1 MTSLFDSP
9 EFNERLFFP
18 RQDRSPPPDGAREL
32 DVAGDETLHVRCY
45 QATAGRPTVL
55 LFHGNGEVVSDYD
68 DQAPLFAKCG
78 ANLAVMDY
86 RGYGRSTGT
95 PTLRSALA
103 DAHRV
108 LAAVREVATPL
119 IVMGR
124 SLGSACAAELYA
136 TSPDGVIGFVLES
149 GFVDLGALVRRRGM
163 KPPTELAPS
172 DRNAFDAERK
182 LAKGRLPLLVL
193 HGGDDTMI
201 VPAEARRAH
210 AAAGASDKELVVIP
224 GHGHNDVSSSP
235 LYWDALQRFVTRIT
249 HLSAA

>member
-1 MTSLFDSP
+1 
-9 EFNERLFFP
+9 
-18 RQDRSPPPDGAREL
+18 
-32 DVAGDETLHVRCY
+32 
-45 QATAGRPTVL
+45 
-55 LFHGNGEVVSDYD
+55 
-68 DQAPLFAKCG
+68 
-78 ANLAVMDY
+78 MDY

-95 PTLRSALA
+95 PTLRSTLA

-108 LAAVREVATPL
+108 LAAVREIATPL

-136 TSPDGVIGFVLES
+136 ISPEGVIGFVIES
-149 GFVDLGALVRRRGM
+149 GFVDLGALIRRRGI
-163 KPPTELAPS
+163 KPSAELDAK
-172 DRNAFDAERK
+172 DRTAFDAERK

-224 GHGHNDVSSSP
+224 DHGHNDVSMSP
-235 LYWDALQRFVTRIT
+235 LYWDALQRFVQRIT
-249 HLSAA
+249 

>member
-1 MTSLFDSP
+1 MSCLFDSP

-18 RQDRSPPPDGAREL
+18 RSDRSAPPDGAREL

-45 QATAGRPTVL
+45 RALPARPTVL
-55 LFHGNGEVVSDYD
+55 LFHGNGEVVSDYNE
-68 DQAPLFAKCG
+68 QAPLFAKAG

-103 DAHRV
+103 DAHRIV
-108 LAAVREVATPL
+108 AAVRDVATPL

-136 TSPDGVIGFVLES
+136 KPPEGVIGFVIES

-163 KPPTELAPS
+163 KPPANLSPA
-172 DRNAFDAERK
+172 DRTAFDAERK
-182 LAKGRLPLLVL
+182 LAKGQLPLLVL

-201 VPAEARRAH
+201 VPAEAQRAH
-210 AAAGASDKELVVIP
+210 AAAGTTDKELVVIP
-224 GHGHNDVSSSP
+224 DHGHNDVSLSP
-235 LYWDALQRFVTRIT
+235 LYWQALQRFVQRI
-249 HLSAA
+249 AG

>member
-1 MTSLFDSP
+1 MMSLFDSAD
-9 EFNERLFFP
+9 FNERLFFP
-18 RQDRSPPPDGAREL
+18 RDDRTPPPDGAREL
-32 DVAGDETLHVRCY
+32 DVEGDETLHVRCY
-45 QATAGRPTVL
+45 RASAGLPTVL
-55 LFHGNGEVVSDYD
+55 LFHGNGEVVSDYN
-68 DQAPLFAKCG
+68 DQAPLFAKSG

-95 PTLRSALA
+95 PTLRNALA

-108 LAAVREVATPL
+108 LAAVHAVATPV

-136 TSPDGVIGFVLES
+136 KSPDGVIGFVIES
-149 GFVDLGALVRRRGM
+149 GFVDLGALIRRRGM
-163 KPPTELAPS
+163 KAPAELAPA
-172 DRNAFDAERK
+172 DRTAFDAERK

-224 GHGHNDVSSSP
+224 DHGHNDVSLSP
-235 LYWDALQRFVTRIT
+235 LYWEALQRFVQGIT
-249 HLSAA
+249 GER

>member
-9 EFNERLFFP
+9 DFNERLFFP
-18 RQDRSPPPDGAREL
+18 RRDLSAPPDGAREL
-32 DVAGDETLHVRCY
+32 DVTGDDETLHVRCY
-45 QATAGRPTVL
+45 SASAGRPTVL
-55 LFHGNGEVVSDYD
+55 LFHGNGEVVADYN

-103 DAHRV
+103 DAHRI
-108 LAAVREVATPL
+108 LAAVSNVATPL

-136 TSPDGVIGFVLES
+136 KSPEGVIGFVLES
-149 GFVDLGALVRRRGM
+149 GFVDLGALIQRRGM
-163 KPPTELAPS
+163 KAPSELAPD
-172 DRNAFDAERK
+172 DRRAFDAERK
-182 LAKGRLPLLVL
+182 LARGTLPLLVL
-193 HGGDDTMI
+193 HGGADTMI

-210 AAAGASDKELVVIP
+210 AAAGARDKELVVIP
-224 GHGHNDVSSSP
+224 DHGHNDVSLSP
-235 LYWDALQRFVTRIT
+235 LYWDALRRFVQRIT
-249 HLSAA
+249 